1 MRAAGCERMEGS
13 AAPASTS
20 GAPRRP
26 LTSRPAAPPLRLVTA
41 PRRAK
46 GKARPSIGSE
56 ELWARSHWLDWPP
69 PRPSLLNSRAASRSA
84 ISRAVR
90 AVVLAVTVGRCQSSP
105 APPLCSFP
113 SFPVSLSFHLGLLQP
128 PDSRRR
134 NPAAAGGLCALSSRQ
149 RPCTMIEVPRQLA
162 LPAEEKRGAAQGGRW
177 SGSLS
182 ASAECPL
189 FSAFE
194 FSRFEDCFQLG
205 QHLLFL
211 SRQTYFHEVA
221 VLNLHGDCAVNGR
234 LAAGLLCT
242 GREGPPR
249 PKK

>member
-113 SFPVSLSFHLGLLQP
+113 SFPVSLSFHLGLPQP
-128 PDSRRR
+128 PDSRRPQR
-134 NPAAAGGLCALSSRQ
+134 AGFVPCPAGRD
-149 RPCTMIEVPRQLA
+149 RETMTGVPRQLA

>member
-1 MRAAGCERMEGS
+1 
-13 AAPASTS
+13 
-20 GAPRRP
+20 
-26 LTSRPAAPPLRLVTA
+26 
-41 PRRAK
+41 
-46 GKARPSIGSE
+46 
-56 ELWARSHWLDWPP
+56 
-69 PRPSLLNSRAASRSA
+69 
-84 ISRAVR
+84 
-90 AVVLAVTVGRCQSSP
+90 
-105 APPLCSFP
+105 
-113 SFPVSLSFHLGLLQP
+113 
-128 PDSRRR
+128 
-134 NPAAAGGLCALSSRQ
+134 
-149 RPCTMIEVPRQLA
+149 MIEVPRQLA

-234 LAAGLLCT
+234 LAAGLRCT
-242 GREGPPR
+242 GREGPP
-249 PKK
+249 PAQEIEDQLHSFLNTLSSSDI